1 MNYKFKTKP
10 YKHQLTALEK
20 SWNKEN
26 FAYFMEMGTGKT
38 KVLIDNLAMLYD
50 KGKIDGALIIAPK
63 GVVKTWYEQELPT
76 HLPNHIENVT
86 VLWQPNITKT
96 QREKLES
103 LFEIETAFHILIMNV
118 ESLSTDKGV
127 KFASK
132 FINSHKTLM
141 AIDESTTIKTPTA
154 KRTKNIIDIGKLA
167 KYRRIMTGSPITKNP
182 LDLYTQCEF
191 LDPWLLDFSSYY
203 AFRNRYAEM
212 KTMHIHGRSIQV
224 VDKFQNLGELSETV
238 KQFSYRVLKEDCLD
252 LPDKIFIK
260 RHVSLTPDQKK
271 IYEQMK
277 KAAMAMLNGKM
288 TTTMTVLTQLM
299 RLHQITC
306 GHFIADDG
314 STQSVD
320 SNRLNELMNIL
331 EETEGKAIIW
341 ANYQLSV
348 GEIIQRIIKEY
359 GPGSVVHYYG
369 KTLPEQRDYA
379 IDAFQKGKAR
389 FFVGTPAT
397 GGYGLT
403 PQEDRQDFIRKFQ
416 NDPKCRF
423 LIGTPQTGGYGITLT
438 QANTVIYY
446 SNSYDLE
453 KRLQSEDRAH
463 RIGQKKPVTYVD
475 LIAEDTVDEKIV
487 KALRDKINIASEV
500 MGEEL
505 KDWI

>member
-10 YKHQLTALEK
+10 YAHQLTALEK

-38 KVLIDNLAMLYD
+38 KVLIDNVAMLYD
-50 KGKIDGALIIAPK
+50 KGKIDGVLIVAPK

-76 HLPNHIENVT
+76 HLPDHIENVSI
-86 VLWQPNITKT
+86 LWQPNITKT
-96 QREKLES
+96 QQEKLES
-103 LFEIETAFHILIMNV
+103 LFEIESALHILVMNV
-118 ESLSTDKGV
+118 EALSTDKGV
-127 KFASK
+127 KFANK
-132 FINSHKTLM
+132 FINSHKALM

-154 KRTKNIIDIGKLA
+154 KRTKNIIGIGQHA
-167 KYRRIMTGSPITKNP
+167 KYKRIMTGSPITKNP

-212 KTMHIHGRSIQV
+212 KTMHVHGRSIQV
-224 VDKFQNLGELSETV
+224 VDKFQNLGELSDTV

-252 LPDKIFIK
+252 LPPKVFIK
-260 RHVSLTPDQKK
+260 RHVALTPEQKK
-271 IYEQMK
+271 VYEQMK
-277 KAAMAMLNGKM
+277 KAAMAVLNGKV

-306 GHFIADDG
+306 GYVTADDG
-314 STQSVD
+314 TVQAVE
-320 SNRLNELMNIL
+320 SNRLNELMSIL
-331 EETEGKAIIW
+331 EDTDGKVIIW
-341 ANYQLSV
+341 ANYQTSV
-348 GEIIQRIIKEY
+348 SDIMKALTKKY
-359 GPGSVVHYYG
+359 GANSFVHY
-369 KTLPEQRDYA
+369 
-379 IDAFQKGKAR
+379 
-389 FFVGTPAT
+389 
-397 GGYGLT
+397 YGLT
-403 PQEDRQDFIRKFQ
+403 PQEDRQDNIRKFQ
-416 NDPKCRF
+416 NNPECRF
-423 LIGTPQTGGYGITLT
+423 IIGTPQTGGYGITLT

-463 RIGQKKPVTYVD
+463 RIGQKKTVTYID
-475 LIAEDTVDEKIV
+475 LISEDTVDEKIV